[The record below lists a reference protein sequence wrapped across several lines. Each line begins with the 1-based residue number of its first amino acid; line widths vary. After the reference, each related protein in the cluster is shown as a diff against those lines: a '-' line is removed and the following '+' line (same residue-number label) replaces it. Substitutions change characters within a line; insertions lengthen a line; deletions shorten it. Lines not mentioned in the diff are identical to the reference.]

1 MCTGKVFIHKK
12 FEFPLIL
19 ILNAE
24 LFLFIMIRYAEASM
38 QRLPALT
45 KNPSGCMVGVGSYGP
60 GDGRAFYAIL
70 VLGWRCET
78 TAPTGS
84 RPWGGG
90 AKGVCLKSIRGLYR
104 VTVNGTARDYEMR
117 TNAERT
123 VNSALNDR
131 TGSHNWLAIR
141 SYTAV

>member
-70 VLGWRCET
+70 FLGWRFEITAAKVSCLCEAGRKVT
-78 TAPTGS
+78 ELKETAS
-84 RPWGGG
+84 VASKRPVG
-90 AKGVCLKSIRGLYR
+90 
-104 VTVNGTARDYEMR
+104 E
-117 TNAERT
+117 
-123 VNSALNDR
+123 
-131 TGSHNWLAIR
+131 
-141 SYTAV
+141 